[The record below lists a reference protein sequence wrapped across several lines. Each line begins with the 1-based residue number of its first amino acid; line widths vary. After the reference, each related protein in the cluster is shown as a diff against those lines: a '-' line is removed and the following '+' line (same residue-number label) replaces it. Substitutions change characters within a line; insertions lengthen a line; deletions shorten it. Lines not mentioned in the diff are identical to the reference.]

1 MFYRALMFLLITF
14 FFVSQ
19 NRVFWVVGVT
29 KHVYEYK
36 FKGTSLETKRLVSS
50 HHCPPTPASLLPPHV
65 AGLTSETQVSSQEDS
80 QLALKNTVAFV
91 RRSTRTRTIVG
102 SYAPS
107 ASSEDEEDDYA
118 VTNSFPSNKNTNST
132 ETGPLK
138 SEESVLTD
146 SETHVLPPKKKR
158 KTYTSSTNK
167 VPCKSD
173 KLKNLGVTFFTLSKK
188 LNARQDAGPNG
199 YRYRASL
206 QIPDS
211 KIYLTEYFTNKKDA
225 ILQYQIWVNQ
235 LHLEDGENGVQKKR
249 GKWIALYG
257 RDEKKK
263 HVSSVYLPKSEALK
277 RRKEWT
283 DQRIK
288 ELKISFNARCKK
300 EMTK

>member
-1 MFYRALMFLLITF
+1 MFLLITI

-50 HHCPPTPASLLPPHV
+50 HHCPSTPATLLPPHV

-91 RRSTRTRTIVG
+91 RRSTRTRTMVG

-107 ASSEDEEDDYA
+107 ASSEDEEDDFT
-118 VTNSFPSNKNTNST
+118 VTNSFPSNKNTNSM

-138 SEESVLTD
+138 SEESVLTT

-158 KTYTSSTNK
+158 KTKTRLTDK
-167 VPCKSD
+167 VPCTSD
-173 KLKNLGVTFFTLSKK
+173 KLKNLGVTFFSLRKMLESI
-188 LNARQDAGPNG
+188 NAARHGN
-199 YRYRASL
+199 RYRVRL
-206 QIPDS
+206 QIADS
-211 KIYLTEYFTNKKDA
+211 KIYLAEYFTKKKDA

-235 LHLEDGENGVQKKR
+235 LRLEDGENGVYKR
-249 GKWIALYG
+249 HSKCFACF
-257 RDEKKK
+257 RKDEKKK
-263 HVSSVYLPKSEALK
+263 QIRSLGLPKSEALK
-277 RRKEWT
+277 RRKIWANG
-283 DQRIK
+283 QIK
-288 ELKISFNARCKK
+288 ELMISFDARCKK